1 MSRSQASQFGKGSI
15 VRVTMHQ
22 FMTYQDVVVH
32 PGPRLNLV
40 MGPNG
45 SGKSTIMCGI
55 ALGLGATPRVLGRA
69 DNVGEF
75 IMTGCDAGYVE
86 IELYDNG
93 ARSYVVRRELQRST
107 RGSSKWKIDGNQA
120 NEAQVRARAP
130 PRGFRGSGRAP
141 CARAWGRGG
150 GRGRPRGSARPRET
164 GRLGR
169 GRFELSRAGRARLR

>member
-93 ARSYVVRRELQRST
+93 ARTYVVRRELQRST

-120 NEAQVRARAP
+120 NEAQVRARRRRAA
-130 PRGFRGSGRAP
+130 SGA
-141 CARAWGRGG
+141 ARGG
-150 GRGRPRGSARPRET
+150 
-164 GRLGR
+164 
-169 GRFELSRAGRARLR
+169 RAGRAGGAGGWAS